1 MNDSFLNSTSQMIF
15 EEILLHEPP
24 PLRIEHARID
34 TDKIDFDPDNPR
46 LRYLKELHP
55 DKTDLDLLF
64 DQESDTAW
72 LMKDIKDKGIID
84 PIYVRK
90 VGERFKCIEGNRRT
104 ACMKKLHVAE
114 PGNPRFFTMPARI
127 LPEKTTEEQ
136 TALLMASFHVSGKV
150 KWAPHEKAGHIYQML
165 RILRIPEAELSTTLH
180 MGVPALKRE
189 AESFSILEEVYKKV
203 DGGKYAQT
211 ATGKWSFFSEML
223 KIKPLR
229 VRAADPNFVADFCRW
244 VGEGRIPNAVDIRA
258 LPDILAK
265 AKARHTFL
273 NDPVEEAF
281 KKAKGEADETKP
293 GNVSKLF
300 KQLEKVL
307 EACREAPFGDIE
319 LAGAN
324 DSARVL
330 LTETYQ
336 QLGAFM
342 EKAGVRVPGPKRA

>member
-1 MNDSFLNSTSQMIF
+1 MVF

-34 TDKIDFDPDNPR
+34 IEKIDFDPENPR
-46 LRYLKELHP
+46 LRYLKELYP

-72 LMKDIKDKGIID
+72 LMKDIKDKGVID
-84 PIYVRK
+84 PIYVRR
-90 VGERFKCIEGNRRT
+90 VGDRYKCIEGNRRT
-104 ACMKKLHVAE
+104 ACQKKLHEAE
-114 PGNPRFFTMPARI
+114 PLNPRFFSMPARI

-136 TALLMASFHVSGKV
+136 TALLMASFHVAGKV
-150 KWAPHEKAGHIYQML
+150 KWAPHEKAGHIYVML
-165 RILRIPEAELSTTLH
+165 RKMRIPEAELSTTLH

-189 AESFSILEEVYKKV
+189 AESFAILEEVYKKV
-203 DGGKYAQT
+203 DGGKYADT
-211 ATGKWSFFSEML
+211 AQHKWSFFSEML
-223 KIKPLR
+223 KIKDLR
-229 VRAADPNFVADFCRW
+229 LKHQSDPNFAAEFCRW
-244 VGEGRIPNAVDIRA
+244 IGEGRLPNAVDIRS
-258 LPDILAK
+258 LPDILSKSKARYLFLNEAPGDGPDGAFGK
-265 AKARHTFL
+265 AKRET
-273 NDPVEEAF
+273 
-281 KKAKGEADETKP
+281 DETKP

-307 EACREAPFGDIE
+307 EACKAAPFGDIE
-319 LAGAN
+319 LAGSN

-342 EKAGVRVPGPKRA
+342 EKAGVRVPGPKRAA